1 MRWLTVLFAAVM
13 MIGGVGVADAKQK
26 DKTTR
31 VHQHKDNPTKVHQ
44 HKDNPTKHKRR
55 WYRFWHGNK

>member
-1 MRWLTVLFAAVM
+1 MRWLTFLFAAVM

-31 VHQHKDNPTKVHQ
+31 VHQHKDNPTK
-44 HKDNPTKHKRR
+44 HKRR